1 MDEIKTGVSVIIC
14 CHNGAAFLDGALEF
28 LWKQRLQFL
37 NWEVIF
43 VDNNSTDDSAIVASE
58 NWKASRIAVP
68 FRIVEESKPGLIFA
82 RIAGVKAATYET
94 VVFCDD
100 DNWLKADYLHT
111 AHEAICSNSKAGII
125 GGEGIGF
132 FEGDVPEWFSYFHT
146 AYAIGRPVK
155 NAGSVRNR
163 GFIAGAGMVI
173 RKSVF
178 LSLLQI
184 NYRFLLT
191 GRLANKL
198 YSGEDAE
205 ICSLYLFLGF
215 DLCFDERLIF
225 YHYIPERRLKWR
237 YCYRMIA
244 DGHAIP
250 SLTIAAYS
258 FIFRNTEHDRIP
270 VFSYYYRQQVRA
282 CFRRFFH
289 ASKTGNFFHNLNC
302 FIRKKEGSRAA
313 VKMMAEVNKLIFL
326 VKKRAI
332 IRSQFQNIL
341 LQLPELI
348 KLKTQ
353 YATAF
358 ANNESIKT

>member
-1 MDEIKTGVSVIIC
+1 MDEIKNGISVIIC
-14 CHNGAAFLDGALEF
+14 CHNGAAYLDGALEF
-28 LWKQRLQFL
+28 LWKQRLHFL

-43 VDNNSTDDSAIVASE
+43 VDNNSTDNSAIIASQ

-68 FRIVEESKPGLIFA
+68 FRIVQESKPGLIFA
-82 RIAGVKAATYET
+82 RIAGIKAATYET

-100 DNWLKADYLHT
+100 DNWLKSDYLHT
-111 AHEAICSNSKAGII
+111 AHQIFCCNDKAGVL

-132 FEGDVPEWFSYFHT
+132 FERDAPEWFSQFNT
-146 AYAIGRPVK
+146 AYAIGRPGK
-155 NAGSVRNR
+155 ETGPVRNR

-184 NYRFLLT
+184 NYRFILT

-215 DLCFDERLIF
+215 ELRFDDRLVF

-237 YCYRMIA
+237 YCYQMIA
-244 DGHAIP
+244 EEHAIP

-258 FIFRNTEHDRIP
+258 FIFRNTEQNRIP
-270 VFSYYYRQQVRA
+270 VFSYYYRQQIRA
-282 CFRRFFH
+282 CFRRFLN
-289 ASKTGNFFHNLNC
+289 ASKTGNVFNNLNC
-302 FIRKKEGSRAA
+302 FIKKKEGSKAA
-313 VKMMAEVNKLIFL
+313 VNMMAEVNKLVFL
-326 VKKRAI
+326 LRKRAVI
-332 IRSQFQNIL
+332 KSQFQDIIC
-341 LQLPELI
+341 QLPELI

-353 YATAF
+353 YATQF
-358 ANNESIKT
+358 ANSAAGT